1 MSFTKELRIKAD
13 HVFEGL
19 MHHPFIEGIA
29 QGNVPKEA
37 LIHYVKADYEYLS
50 AFNRI
55 YGLAIAK
62 CDLREEMAFFQEQI
76 GFVLNS
82 EIHPHENF
90 CQVAGV
96 NYDDLQGNPLPPTAD
111 HYVAHMMKA
120 AQGGSMGETLAAL
133 LPCPWTYL
141 EIGEQIVEKYQPDSN
156 HLFYDWI
163 RFYAEGEIAAV
174 TMELCR
180 KLDQWAET
188 AGDLEKKKAEV
199 AFLKSCQ
206 LEYLFWEMAYT
217 QEEWPF
223 AFDRKAV
230 TE

>member
-1 MSFTKELRIKAD
+1 MSFTEELRTRSNET
-13 HVFEGL
+13 FEGIFN
-19 MHHPFIEGIA
+19 HPFIKGIA
-29 QGNVPKEA
+29 EGSVPKEA

-62 CDLREEMAFFQEQI
+62 CDLREEMVFFQEQI

-111 HYVAHMMKA
+111 HYVAHMTKT
-120 AQGGSMGETLAAL
+120 AQVGSMGETLAAL

-141 EIGEQIVEKYQPDSN
+141 EIGVSIMEKYQPKAD
-156 HLFYDWI
+156 HPFYDWI
-163 RFYAEGEIAAV
+163 TFYADGEIGAV
-174 TMELCR
+174 TAEMRR
-180 KLDQWAET
+180 KLDEWAKTASET
-188 AGDLEKKKAEV
+188 EKEKAAI
-199 AFLKSCQ
+199 AFMKSCQ
-206 LEYLFWEMAYT
+206 LEYKFWEMAYT

-223 AFDRKAV
+223 ALERKKV
-230 TE
+230 R